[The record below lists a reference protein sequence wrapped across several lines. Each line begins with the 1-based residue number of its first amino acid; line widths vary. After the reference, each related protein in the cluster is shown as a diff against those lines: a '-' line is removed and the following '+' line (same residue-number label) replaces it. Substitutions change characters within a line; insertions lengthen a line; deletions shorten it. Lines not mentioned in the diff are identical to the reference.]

1 MIDNNKIGKYIR
13 ELRNKSKLTQ
23 EELSE
28 KIFVSRQ
35 AVSNWETGKDAPSID
50 NVKNMC
56 SLFNV
61 SMVDLYA
68 GEKVKDIKTLNNVIH
83 SLITLEIKR
92 SKKILIL
99 SSIIIF
105 ILIVL
110 FLVYYFITYYN
121 NITAYIVK
129 GNTPNYDINGIM
141 NKTVDNLYFNLEVD
155 KSFDKICLV
164 YNDDTLFCDGNNN
177 YITFTESNG
186 YEEIIPLDKKR
197 FKDYIS
203 NMYVTLEKDGNT
215 DRIKL
220 DINEVY
226 KNDNLFKENNPKI
239 NKNDDYKLEFADVPE
254 KIKENF
260 KYNESDKYFYLNV
273 SKGDKKVEMFY
284 FVNYSILEVF
294 EKQNNQVIKYNFN
307 YSDSVILTYDET
319 DNNVIKKSFSNISI
333 DESDRKR
340 IEIYNYFKENY
351 IDKYLK

>member
-164 YNDDTLFCDGNNN
+164 YNDDTLICDGNNN

-260 KYNESDKYFYLNV
+260 KYNESYKYFYLNV

-284 FVNYSILEVF
+284 FSNMNNLYVTEYSKTSVS
-294 EKQNNQVIKYNFN
+294 KWVYNFN
-307 YSDSVILTYDET
+307 NKYIGSYAVENNSQEMVEYNNITRNET
-319 DNNVIKKSFSNISI
+319 DKNKK
-333 DESDRKR
+333 
-340 IEIYNYFKENY
+340 EIYEYFKENY
-351 IDKYLK
+351 VDEYLE